1 MKEMFKGK
9 VNSPQTQLIESIDS
23 HSTDI
28 KVLNGSVFPEG
39 PNLAVIGNDAQAET
53 IKYTNINNNILVGCV
68 RGFQG
73 TAKSW
78 DKDSIIARNFTEY
91 DLNAIQENI
100 SELDLNKVEKVEGKN
115 LSSNDFTD
123 DLKNKL
129 ENIEEGANKVT
140 KISDL
145 ENDVNFK
152 TEAEIQSLINNS
164 TKLKKEVVTSLPTT
178 GKDDVIYLIK
188 NKSDTNNVYTEY
200 LWIGG
205 KWEIIGDTKIDLS
218 GYATK
223 EEIPTKVSQLENDKN
238 FKTEEEI
245 LKLIND
251 SNKLKILTLD
261 EYNNL
266 NPKDEETAY
275 VIK

>member
-1 MKEMFKGK
+1 MKKMYKGK
-9 VNSPQTQLIESIDS
+9 VNSPQTQIIEDIGIN
-23 HSTDI
+23 TTNI
-28 KVLNGSVFPEG
+28 KVLDTSVFPDG

-53 IKYTNINNNILVGCV
+53 IKYESINENILVGCV

-73 TAKSW
+73 KAIAWK
-78 DKDSIIARNFTEY
+78 KDSVISRNFTEY
-91 DLNAIQENI
+91 DLDAIQENI
-100 SELDLNKVEKVEGKN
+100 LELDKNKVEKVEGKN

-145 ENDVNFK
+145 ENDKTFK

-164 TKLKKEVVTSLPTT
+164 TKLKKEVVTSLPPT
-178 GKDDVIYLIK
+178 GKEDIIYLIK
-188 NKSDTNNVYTEY
+188 NKSDENNVYTEY

-238 FKTEEEI
+238 FKTEEEV

-266 NPKDEETAY
+266 NPKDEGIAY